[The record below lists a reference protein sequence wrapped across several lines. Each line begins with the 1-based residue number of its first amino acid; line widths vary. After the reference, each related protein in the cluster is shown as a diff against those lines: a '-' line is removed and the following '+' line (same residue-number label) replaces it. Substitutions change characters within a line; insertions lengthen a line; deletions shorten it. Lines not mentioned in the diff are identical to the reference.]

1 MNTIKNRILVVD
13 DSATVRLYL
22 HGLLTKWGYDVEEAT
37 TGYEGMEKALRSDYN
52 LIIADINMPT
62 MNGYFMVT
70 ALRKEPGQLATPI
83 IMSST
88 ESRECDAVHAYAAG
102 ANLFLVK
109 PVHPT
114 SLKQYVDF
122 TIGEVL

>member
-1 MNTIKNRILVVD
+1 MNNLKKRILVVD

-22 HGLLTKWGYDVEEAT
+22 RGLLTKWGYAVEEAT

-62 MNGYFMVT
+62 MNGYFMV
-70 ALRKEPGQLATPI
+70 ASLRKEPALLSTPI

-88 ESRECDAVHAYAAG
+88 ESQESDALHAYAAG

-114 SLKQYVDF
+114 LLKQYVDF
-122 TIGEVL
+122 TIGEAV

>member
-1 MNTIKNRILVVD
+1 MNKLKKRILVVD
-13 DSATVRLYL
+13 DSATIRLYL
-22 HGLLTKWGYDVEEAT
+22 HGLLTKWGYDVVEAT
-37 TGYEGMEKALRSDYN
+37 TGYEGMEKALKSSYD
-52 LIIADINMPT
+52 LIVADINMPT

-70 ALRKEPGQLATPI
+70 ALRKEPGQLSTPI

-88 ESRECDAVHAYAAG
+88 ESKESDAAHAYAAG

-114 SLKQYVDF
+114 LLKQYVDF
-122 TIGEVL
+122 TIGEVA